1 MTAES
6 SPRRAYLAVVSTRYS
21 PWDLEQRLG
30 MRPDAAVHAIGPDEP
45 SRRRHRDENTWEL
58 HEEGATDA
66 DITDLLESLHTRAAP
81 LTPTLRALK
90 DEGCTVVLRLALRF
104 SPADASGAGFVI
116 TRPLIEWFGEA
127 GIEFVD
133 VDQYIF

>member
-1 MTAES
+1 MK
-6 SPRRAYLAVVSTRYS
+6 
-21 PWDLEQRLG
+21 
-30 MRPDAAVHAIGPDEP
+30 PDVAVHAIGPGEP

-66 DITDLLESLHTRAAP
+66 DITDLLESLHDRAAP
-81 LTPTLRALK
+81 LTQTLRALK

-104 SPADASGAGFVI
+104 SPTDASGAGFAI
-116 TRPLIEWFGEA
+116 TRPLIEWLAEA